1 MKDLTYQ
8 NKKTQKSCP
17 LRIVF
22 VYSSVSGFDVLDD
35 TVAISNHLCKHYKTF
50 VGALQ
55 QEEVCFILI
64 IHVVFKMVVARIGSK
79 N

>member
-1 MKDLTYQ
+1 MKDFTYQ

-50 VGALQ
+50 VGAL
-55 QEEVCFILI
+55 
-64 IHVVFKMVVARIGSK
+64 
-79 N
+79 